1 MGRPNILWHL
11 SIKYIMDLYRVKV
24 CFKMAVLLQS
34 QPKHFSV
41 YNTFYLLFNILFLAY
56 IFVNDSM
63 LKNLNLAN
71 KRAKKLLSWLL
82 CKINSYWMTNYLHL
96 HRITYILKDTIF
108 FIQSVNYT
116 SFLVMSQ
123 CVWYGGHV

>member
-1 MGRPNILWHL
+1 
-11 SIKYIMDLYRVKV
+11 MDLYRVKV

-41 YNTFYLLFNILFLAY
+41 CNTFYLLFNILFLAY

-71 KRAKKLLSWLL
+71 KRAKKLLS
-82 CKINSYWMTNYLHL
+82 
-96 HRITYILKDTIF
+96 
-108 FIQSVNYT
+108 
-116 SFLVMSQ
+116 
-123 CVWYGGHV
+123 